1 MLYVILGIVVLVTII
16 LCYCDY
22 TEHDYESAIIL
33 ANMFICFG
41 LAVLMVFFLVLY
53 SYNSVKSTTDKKIH
67 VLQEQNDTIIEQT
80 TPLIEKYLKYENET
94 LKELKLTPQTL
105 IALSAYPELEGN
117 SFIQTQ
123 INIIVKNQNEITSLK
138 LKKASL
144 NSYRLWIFM
153 GED

>member
-1 MLYVILGIVVLVTII
+1 MGLTFMVT
-16 LCYCDY
+16 
-22 TEHDYESAIIL
+22 
-33 ANMFICFG
+33 
-41 LAVLMVFFLVLY
+41 AVMVFIGLVVVLY
-53 SYNSVKSTTDKKIH
+53 SYNSVKSVADKKII